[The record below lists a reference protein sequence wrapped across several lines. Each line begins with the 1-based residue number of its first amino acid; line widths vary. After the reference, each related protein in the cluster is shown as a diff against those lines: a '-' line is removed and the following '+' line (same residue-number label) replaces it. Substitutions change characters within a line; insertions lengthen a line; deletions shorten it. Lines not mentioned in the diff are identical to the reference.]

1 MSTTKALARHLQHL
15 ANSQTEEVADAMT
28 RAADLIYEQD
38 SALRT
43 QHALLEKAMGLL
55 EELAVHDNY
64 QTEYDGQMV
73 SVCPECLE
81 QDGSHRDTCAFVRAR
96 AFLTAHLEPKP

>member
-15 ANSQTEEVADAMT
+15 ANSQTEEVADAMS

-43 QHALLEKAMGLL
+43 QHALLE
-55 EELAVHDNY
+55 
-64 QTEYDGQMV
+64 
-73 SVCPECLE
+73 
-81 QDGSHRDTCAFVRAR
+81 RAR
-96 AFLTAHLEPKP
+96 DALNGVNNIVRDSRGVAGYHMNGDTAEWDDFDEVDAAEQALAAITQHLEPKP